1 MRLIRLRVPRS
12 LAIAVSAL
20 VVALFSTG
28 TAAAAVAHNPIGH
41 LDTVSGTAARTIVVQ
56 GWAYDPDYP
65 KAAIAVDVY
74 VDGHGTRVHTG
85 VHRPDVARAFPGVGA
100 HTGFRFASGAL
111 GYGAHRVCTY
121 LINQGPGGTTGL
133 GCRTVTFNDPRPNA
147 QIAAYAKTFVGRYP
161 YAYGGQSPSTGF
173 DCSGLTWYIYRPFG
187 RTIAR
192 TSQAQYSQFRRIA
205 LSSARPGDL
214 VFFHD
219 SSGYVFHVGVYE
231 GSTMMVAAAT
241 PQDGIRYQSIWSSNV
256 SYGTITH

>member
-1 MRLIRLRVPRS
+1 

-100 HTGFRFASGAL
+100 YTGFRFASGAL

-173 DCSGLTWYIYRPFG
+173 DCSGLTWYIYRHFG

-192 TSQAQYSQFRRIA
+192 TSQGQYSQFRRIA